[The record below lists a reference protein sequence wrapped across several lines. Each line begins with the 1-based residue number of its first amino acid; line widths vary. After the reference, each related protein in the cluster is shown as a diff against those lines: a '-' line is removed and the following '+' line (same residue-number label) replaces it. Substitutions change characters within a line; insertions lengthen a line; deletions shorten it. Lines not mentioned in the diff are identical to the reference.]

1 LSVSGSWEA
10 RLKVSDQSEDCDEKF
25 HEAGWDSFC
34 TGYCFIRMA
43 HIYAS
48 LSFGRYV
55 QSNMLVYSYLVLGVV
70 IPGKER

>member
-1 LSVSGSWEA
+1 MSE
-10 RLKVSDQSEDCDEKF
+10 QSEECDEKF

-34 TGYCFIRMA
+34 TGFCFIRMA

-55 QSNMLVYSYLVLGVV
+55 QSNMLVFSYLLFDVV
-70 IPGKER
+70 FPGTEY

>member
-1 LSVSGSWEA
+1 V
-10 RLKVSDQSEDCDEKF
+10 KVSEQSEELDEKF

-34 TGYCFIRMA
+34 TGFCFIRMA

-55 QSNMLVYSYLVLGVV
+55 QSNVFVFSYLLFDAV
-70 IPGKER
+70 IPDTEN

>member
-1 LSVSGSWEA
+1 M
-10 RLKVSDQSEDCDEKF
+10 KVSELSEERVEKF

-34 TGYCFIRMA
+34 TGFCFIRMA

-55 QSNMLVYSYLVLGVV
+55 QSNVLVVSYLLFDAV
-70 IPGKER
+70 IPDTEH